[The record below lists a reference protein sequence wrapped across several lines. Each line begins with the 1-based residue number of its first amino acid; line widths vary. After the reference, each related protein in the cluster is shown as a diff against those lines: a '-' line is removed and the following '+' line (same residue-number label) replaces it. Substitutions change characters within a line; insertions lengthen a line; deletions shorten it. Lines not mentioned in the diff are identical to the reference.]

1 MGRTESRQ
9 DWQTGRRDA
18 WRSGSP
24 QIRQSAGKRSENAVS
39 ARERVALLNQTAT
52 VAPTLARSIPVARA
66 SSTLL
71 LKTAS
76 CTRARLEV
84 RACQFPKYSGP
95 GIQRATHQRTTHRDP
110 LLGNH
115 LARRLRRV

>member
-18 WRSGSP
+18 WIKGSP
-24 QIRQSAGKRSENAVS
+24 QMRQSAGKRSENVAS
-39 ARERVALLNQTAT
+39 TKGRVALANATLASVVLENQAAT
-52 VAPTLARSIPVARA
+52 VAPTLARSTPVARA

-84 RACQFPKYSGP
+84 RACQCPKYNGP
-95 GIQRATHQRTTHRDP
+95 GSYRATHQRTAT
-110 LLGNH
+110 GSC
-115 LARRLRRV
+115 

>member
-18 WRSGSP
+18 WIKGSP
-24 QIRQSAGKRSENAVS
+24 QMRQSAGKRSENAVS
-39 ARERVALLNQTAT
+39 ARERVAVNVSLANVVRASVVPESVVLENQAAT
-52 VAPTLARSIPVARA
+52 VAPTLARSTPVARA

-76 CTRARLEV
+76 CTRSPIEGSSLPV
-84 RACQFPKYSGP
+84 PK
-95 GIQRATHQRTTHRDP
+95 
-110 LLGNH
+110 
-115 LARRLRRV
+115 V